1 MGVIHDVGS
10 YLGSIDFGLA
20 LVVTVIGAAFA
31 LAALWFLESV
41 ADDVLGVLPRI
52 GGRLGRIVDLRDS
65 RGPAWIC
72 LDCRS
77 LNDPSTIWCYRGC
90 GSRLRQRDGWIDP
103 NGLEPLD
110 DD

>member
-31 LAALWFLESV
+31 LAALWFLELV
-41 ADDVLGVLPRI
+41 ADDVLGFLPRL
-52 GGRLGRIVDLRDS
+52 GGRLGRMVDLRDS
-65 RGPAWIC
+65 RGPAWVC

-77 LNDPSTIWCYRGC
+77 LNDSSTIWCYRGC
-90 GSRLRQRDGWIDP
+90 GSRLRHREGYTDP
-103 NGLEPLD
+103 SLLDPLD